1 MMEKIQPVRL
11 KDKVAIITGAA
22 SGIGATCAQR
32 FAQEG
37 GKVVIVDMD
46 DGAGQEVADLLSKEE
61 GEAMYIH
68 ADVTKADEVQRM
80 ITETVDK
87 HGRLDVL
94 FNNAGINPTGDVVS
108 TSLDV
113 WERVMAVNLR
123 GTFLGCKY
131 GVLTMLKQDGGSII
145 NMGSVSGLE
154 AGPFS
159 QTAYEVSKTGIIALT
174 RSLAHDFGSKGIKV
188 NCICPGGTATP
199 MVTRLMEDMDKKS
212 KGVVPP
218 DYFHG
223 EASKA

>member
-188 NCICPGGTATP
+188 NCICPGGGRP
-199 MVTRLMEDMDKKS
+199 R
-212 KGVVPP
+212 PW
-218 DYFHG
+218 
-223 EASKA
+223 